1 MKQPST
7 LLCRHDN
14 VSYLEKLKGL
24 TLRLERTLEEKVRTH
39 NFVGTS
45 KPQLISDVEEGL
57 DACRLDE
64 NVDREKQKLK
74 DGTP

>member
-1 MKQPST
+1 MKQTST

-39 NFVGTS
+39 NFVDTL
-45 KPQLISDVEEGL
+45 KPEIELRRWVRTL
-57 DACRLDE
+57 RRLDG
-64 NVDREKQKLK
+64 NVGGEKPRLK